1 MNRTTFSVSFF
12 YQRTQRVASVT
23 QVHGLIAPSLPRT
36 TLVSKYRKFSCAS
49 FDLRE
54 KFVGGYPPTQ
64 TPTQKF
70 KSGLSMYDSQEISSG
85 LISLRMIFEALQSE
99 LFRLNFYSLSSK
111 IHSTYLYDL

>member
-23 QVHGLIAPSLPRT
+23 QVHDMDLLPHRSPGQHWYQNIGNFLVHLLIYMKS
-36 TLVSKYRKFSCAS
+36 
-49 FDLRE
+49 
-54 KFVGGYPPTQ
+54 FVGGYPPTQ

-99 LFRLNFYSLSSK
+99 LFRLKFQF
-111 IHSTYLYDL
+111 